1 MNMVIFWIDYL
12 IVFSLAILAWSLII
26 FGFIG
31 PPAVATPRKIILQ
44 ALAEIS
50 LTKDAFLI
58 DLGSGDGRVLAI
70 AQKQYGAFGLGYEIN
85 PLLVLWSRLRA
96 LLLGVKNIKFKN
108 KNYLKQDWSKADA
121 IYMYLLPKY
130 IPAVVKKIENEGKK
144 GVMVVSQRFAI
155 ETWENKLMEEIP
167 RKSNSTF
174 IYKL

>member
-85 PLLVLWSRLRA
+85 PLLVL
-96 LLLGVKNIKFKN
+96 
-108 KNYLKQDWSKADA
+108 
-121 IYMYLLPKY
+121 
-130 IPAVVKKIENEGKK
+130 
-144 GVMVVSQRFAI
+144 
-155 ETWENKLMEEIP
+155 
-167 RKSNSTF
+167 
-174 IYKL
+174 

>member
-1 MNMVIFWIDYL
+1 MDFWVGI
-12 IVFSLAILAWSLII
+12 FSLAILAWSLII
-26 FGFIG
+26 FGLLG
-31 PPAVATPRKIILQ
+31 PPAVATPKKIISQ
-44 ALAEIS
+44 TLAEIA
-50 LTKDAFLI
+50 LKKCDFLI
-58 DLGSGDGRVLAI
+58 DLGSGDGRVLII
-70 AQKQYGAFGLGYEIN
+70 AQKKYGAFGLGYEIN

-130 IPAVVKKIENEGKK
+130 IPAVVKKIEKECKK
-144 GVMVVSQRFAI
+144 GIIVISQRFAI

-174 IYKL
+174 IYKF